1 MKISHFAVAGL
12 VAVGLSHATVHFP
25 FPQNLDYGNANAAT
39 LTDKATAATQLQ
51 TAFDYYYTTFYR
63 ENGDY
68 ACIRADPGDNQCFS
82 EGIGYGMLM
91 MVYFSNNEKNYQTEF
106 DKLWALYKAAEDKYG
121 LMNWKIGNA
130 DPTQVWGEYAATDA
144 EVDVAAALI
153 MAAYQFDDASYLTEA
168 KTLLQ
173 NVRTYEFE
181 SNGLHKPGDNW
192 NDKKNPSYISPAYY
206 PLFAQV
212 DTDGAD
218 FWNTTAMNANYALL
232 EANSASHS
240 TGLFDNWT
248 NANGVDLES
257 AYGYDAARTPWRLG
271 QAWYWFSDSRAQALL
286 QKMGTWASTQSAS
299 NVAGSISVSGT
310 MGADHNNTFV
320 ATVMTSLSASTAFQ
334 SKLDEYWNE
343 AVSTTNSDANSKYFQ
358 KSMEI
363 LNGLLVSGNMP
374 NFASGA
380 LPVSISKAPKALSSA
395 VVMQGKQL
403 NLKVSGAA
411 QVKLFN
417 LTGHEVWNTH
427 VAAGTS
433 TVSLSKIPNGVY
445 MVQIRSG
452 EKSEMHKIRVQ

>member
-1 MKISHFAVAGL
+1 MNFLKLGAAGL
-12 VAVGLSHATVHFP
+12 MAFGIAQATVKFP
-25 FPQNLDYGNANAAT
+25 FPQNSDYGNASAAT
-39 LTDKATAATQLQ
+39 LTDKALASTQLQ

-63 ENGDY
+63 ENGNY

-91 MVYFSNNEKNYQTEF
+91 MVYFSNATTSYQSAF

-130 DPTQVWGEYAATDA
+130 NPTEVWGEYAATDA

-206 PLFAQV
+206 RLFAAV

-248 NANGVDLES
+248 DTNGVDLES
-257 AYGYDAARTPWRLG
+257 RYGYDAARTPWRLG
-271 QAWYWFSDSRAQALL
+271 QAWYWFGDTRAQALL
-286 QKMGTWASTQSAS
+286 QKLGTWVNTQPATS
-299 NVAGSISVSGT
+299 VGGSISVSGS

-320 ATVMTSLSASTAFQ
+320 ATLMTSLSAGKEFQ
-334 SKLDEYWNE
+334 TNLDAYWNE
-343 AVSTTNSDANSKYFQ
+343 AVATTGSEANQKYFQ

-374 NFASGA
+374 DFTSGK
-380 LPVSISKAPKALSSA
+380 VSISKVSKALSNA
-395 VVMQGKQL
+395 VAVQGKTL
-403 NLKVSGAA
+403 NLNVSKTGE
-411 QVKLFN
+411 VKLYD
-417 LTGHEVWNTH
+417 LTGHALLN
-427 VAAGTS
+427 S
-433 TVSLSKIPNGVY
+433 TVSAGSSTLSLAKVPSGVY
-445 MVQIRSG
+445 FVQIRSEG
-452 EKSEMHKIRVQ
+452 KSELHKIRVE

>member
-1 MKISHFAVAGL
+1 MNLLKFGVAGL
-12 VAVGLSHATVHFP
+12 MAFGIAQATVKFP
-25 FPQNLDYGNANAAT
+25 FPQSSNYGNASATT
-39 LTDKATAATQLQ
+39 LTDKASAATQLQ
-51 TAFDYYYTTFYR
+51 TAFDYYYSTFYR
-63 ENGDY
+63 DEGTY
-68 ACIRADPGDNQCFS
+68 ACIRANPGDDQCFS

-91 MVYFSNNEKNYQTEF
+91 MVYFSNNEKDYQAEF
-106 DKLWALYKAAEDKYG
+106 NKLWALYKAAEDKYG

-257 AYGYDAARTPWRLG
+257 TYGYDAARTPWRLG
-271 QAWYWFSDSRAQALL
+271 QAWYWFGDTRAQALL
-286 QKMGTWASTQSAS
+286 QKLGNWVSTQSAS
-299 NVAGSISVSGT
+299 SVGGSISVSGS

-320 ATVMTSLSASTAFQ
+320 ATLMTSLSVSPDFQ
-334 SKLDEYWNE
+334 TKLDEYWSE
-343 AVSTTNSDANSKYFQ
+343 AVSTTNSEANQKYFQ

-374 NFASGA
+374 NMTTGTTA
-380 LPVSISKAPKALSSA
+380 ISKTAKIVSSA
-395 VVMQGKQL
+395 VKMQGKQL
-403 NLKVSGAA
+403 NLNVVSPG
-411 QVKLFN
+411 QVKLFD
-417 LTGHEVWNTH
+417 LAGHALMEAQVS
-427 VAAGTS
+427 AGS
-433 TVSLSKIPNGVY
+433 SALSLSKIPSGVY
-445 MVQIRSG
+445 MVQIRSEG
-452 EKSEMHKIRVQ
+452 KMETHKIRVE